1 MAILFTVLLILGVV
15 GTVTV
20 RFAGPQTLR
29 NELQQSALPL
39 AWLVA
44 ITATAGSLYFSEVA
58 GYTPCEFCWYQRIAM
73 YPLVLTLGVA
83 VRRRD
88 PTAIYSAIPLAVIGA
103 LIALYH
109 YQLQLFPDQ
118 SSFCSSGTPC
128 TLRWIE
134 TFGIVSIP
142 LMALVSFILIIMLL
156 LINDRTRPIAEEP
169 HR

>member
-58 GYTPCEFCWYQRIAM
+58 GSTPCEFCWYQRIAM

-83 VRRRD
+83 VRRQD
-88 PTAIYSAIPLAVIGA
+88 PTVIYSAIPLAVVGA

-109 YQLQLFPDQ
+109 YQLPLFPDQ
-118 SSFCSSGTPC
+118 SSLCSSGAPC
-128 TLRWIE
+128 TFRWIE
-134 TFGIVSIP
+134 TFEIVSIP
-142 LMALVSFILIIMLL
+142 LMAFVSFSLIIMLL
-156 LINDRTRPIAEEP
+156 LINNRTRPVPEEP